1 MNNIRLNYI
10 KKLFDDYVAEGHAA
24 GASVAVFKDCKE
36 RFYYDAGYADIERG
50 RKMSHDTIFRCFSM
64 SKPVTSVA
72 VLILMERGMV
82 DLYEPVSRYLPE
94 FALEN
99 MKVMTEQGEVPATKE
114 VLVRDLM
121 DMTAGT
127 VYPDLGNEAGKQ
139 MAELFD
145 TISREQDEGK
155 RTATRDFIR
164 RLAAM
169 PLAFEPGEHWMYG
182 TEADVLGALVETVSG
197 MRFGEF
203 LQKEIFEP
211 LGMKDTGFYVP
222 EEKKERFAQI
232 YDIKDGTFVIDTEK
246 HLGMEGY
253 DRAPMFESG
262 GAGLVST
269 VSDYGRFAMMLANGG
284 SLDGV
289 RILSPYT
296 VEFMGSNQLEENQ
309 RKDLTWE
316 TLRGYGYGN
325 LCRVVDT
332 THRTGCSVQLG
343 AFGWD
348 GWTGN
353 YFIVDPVENMVVMYV
368 IQRCNGTDDKLIRK
382 LLNVVYGALCNG

>member
-1 MNNIRLNYI
+1 MNNTRLDYI
-10 KKLFDDYVAEGHAA
+10 KKLFDEYVAEGHAA

-36 RFYYDAGYADIERG
+36 RFYYDTGYADIEKGKR
-50 RKMSHDTIFRCFSM
+50 MSHDTIFRCFSM
-64 SKPVTSVA
+64 TKPITSVA
-72 VLILMERGMV
+72 VLILMERGMI
-82 DLYEPVSRYLPE
+82 DLYAPVSGYLPE

-99 MKVMTEQGEVPATKE
+99 MKVISGKETVPATKE
-114 VLVRDLM
+114 ILVRDLM

-127 VYPDLGNEAGKQ
+127 VYPDLGHEAGRQ

-145 TISREQDEGK
+145 TISAEQDAGQNVSTVE
-155 RTATRDFIR
+155 FIK
-164 RLAAM
+164 RLAAV

-197 MRFGEF
+197 MRYSEF
-203 LQKEIFEP
+203 LKKEIFEP
-211 LGMKDTGFYVP
+211 LGMKDTAFYVP
-222 EEKKERFAQI
+222 EEKKERFAQV
-232 YDIKDGTFVIDTEK
+232 YDVKDGRFVVDAEK

-253 DRAPMFESG
+253 DRPPMFESG

-296 VEFMGSNQLEENQ
+296 VEFMGSNQLEEHQ
-309 RKDLTWE
+309 RKELTWE

-325 LCRVVDT
+325 LCRVVDNT
-332 THRTGCSVQLG
+332 YRTGCNVQLG

-353 YFIVDPVENMVVMYV
+353 YFIMDPVENMVIMYV
-368 IQRCNGTDDKLIRK
+368 IQKCNGTDDTLIRK
-382 LLNVVYGALCNG
+382 LLNVVYGALCS

>member
-1 MNNIRLNYI
+1 MNNTRLNNI

-36 RFYYDAGYADIERG
+36 RFYYDTGYADIERR

-64 SKPVTSVA
+64 TKPVTSVA
-72 VLILMERGMV
+72 VLILMERGMI

-94 FALEN
+94 FAIEK
-99 MKVMTEQGEVPATKE
+99 MKVITEAGVVPATKE
-114 VLVRDLM
+114 ILVRDLM

-127 VYPDLGNEAGKQ
+127 VYPDLGNEAGRQ

-145 TISREQDEGK
+145 TISREQDAGK
-155 RTATRDFIR
+155 RTATGEFIR

-182 TEADVLGALVETVSG
+182 TEADVLGALVEAVSG
-197 MRFGEF
+197 MRFSDF

-222 EEKKERFAQI
+222 VEKKERFAQI
-232 YDIKDGTFVIDTEK
+232 YDVQDGAFVIDIEK

-253 DRAPMFESG
+253 DRPPMFESG

-269 VSDYGRFAMMLANGG
+269 VGDYGRFAMMLANGG

-296 VEFMGSNQLEENQ
+296 VEFMGSSQLDDNQ

-325 LCRVVDT
+325 LCRVADN

-368 IQRCNGTDDKLIRK
+368 IQKCNGTDDKMIRK
-382 LLNVVYGALCNG
+382 LLNVVYGALCNA